1 MIVPY
6 ACGYLVCKHIRAI
19 MIGVSKYHYLE
30 TIISNM
36 HMRQC

>member
-6 ACGYLVCKHIRAI
+6 TCRYLVYKHIRAI

-30 TIISNM
+30 TVISNM
-36 HMRQC
+36 HTCQC